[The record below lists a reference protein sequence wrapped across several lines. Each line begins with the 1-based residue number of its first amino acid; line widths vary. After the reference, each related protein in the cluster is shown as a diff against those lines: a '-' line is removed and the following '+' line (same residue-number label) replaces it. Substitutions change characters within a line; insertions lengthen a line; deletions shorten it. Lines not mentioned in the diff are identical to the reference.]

1 MKLFLENSDNIY
13 AAQQLFY
20 SLFPAEKLER
30 TEDKRGADIVLK
42 LTEQAG
48 KLTAEAK
55 VRYGGITATARRTG
69 QIRQDDPDPL
79 ARGRITGKLLKL
91 AFYAAAVKC
100 LGAEPPWGAI
110 TGVRPVK
117 IPTKLLRQ
125 GADEKSAQKELEKTY
140 HVAGPQAR
148 LAMDCARY
156 TLALDRSLEP
166 RDIALYIGIPFCPT
180 RCAYCSFVS
189 ADVGKSFGLL
199 PPFLAALDREI
210 AVTGR
215 ALKAQNL
222 RINSVYIG
230 GGTPTTLSPDQLEH
244 LMEQV
249 AAHMDLTRCKEY
261 TVEAGRPDTIT
272 AEKMAVLQRCGATRV
287 SVNPQS
293 MEENVLRAMGRSH
306 TPKAILEA
314 YSEARESGISA
325 INMDLIAG
333 LPADSVA
340 GFCRSLDAVL
350 TLNPENITV
359 HTLAL
364 KKGSALL
371 LDGTKNPLPTE
382 KMVAEMLGYSSEKLR
397 EHGYQ
402 PYYLYRQ
409 KFMSGGFENVGWTR
423 IGFESVYNVCMMEE
437 LCNIVS
443 LGGGGVSKLVNRK
456 TGHIERVANPKY
468 PKEYAENI
476 EKILEQKE
484 RMAWPIN

>member
-1 MKLFLENSDNIY
+1 MKLFLQNSDNIY

-42 LTEQAG
+42 LTEQEG
-48 KLTAEAK
+48 KLTAETK
-55 VRYGGITATARRTG
+55 VRYGGKTATARRTG
-69 QIRQDDPDPL
+69 QVDNHDPDPL
-79 ARGRITGKLLKL
+79 QKGRVTGKLLKL
-91 AFYAAAVKC
+91 SFYAAAVKC

-125 GADEKSAQKELEKTY
+125 GFGEKRAQKELEKVY
-140 HVAGPQAR
+140 HVAEPQAK
-148 LAMDCARY
+148 LALDCARY
-156 TLALDRSLEP
+156 TLELDRSLTP

-189 ADVGKSFGLL
+189 ADVGKSLPLL

-210 AVTGR
+210 EVTGR
-215 ALKAQNL
+215 ALKAQKM
-222 RINSVYIG
+222 RVNSVYIG
-230 GGTPTTLSPDQLEH
+230 GGTPTTLSAHQLRH

-249 AAHMDLTRCKEY
+249 AAHIDLTGCREY

-272 AEKMAVLQRCGATRV
+272 AEKMAVLQQCGATRV

-306 TPKAILEA
+306 TAGEILEA
-314 YSEARESGISA
+314 YSAARESGIPA
-325 INMDLIAG
+325 VNMDLIAG
-333 LPADSVA
+333 LPADSA
-340 GFCRSLDAVL
+340 EGFRRSLDAVL
-350 TLNPENITV
+350 GLNPENITV

-371 LDGTKNPLPTE
+371 LDGAKSTLPTE
-382 KMVAEMLGYSSEKLR
+382 KTVAEMLGYSSEKLR
-397 EHGYQ
+397 EHGYR

-423 IGFESVYNVCMMEE
+423 PGFESVYNVCMMEE

-468 PKEYAENI
+468 PKEYAEHI
-476 EKILEQKE
+476 EKILAQKE